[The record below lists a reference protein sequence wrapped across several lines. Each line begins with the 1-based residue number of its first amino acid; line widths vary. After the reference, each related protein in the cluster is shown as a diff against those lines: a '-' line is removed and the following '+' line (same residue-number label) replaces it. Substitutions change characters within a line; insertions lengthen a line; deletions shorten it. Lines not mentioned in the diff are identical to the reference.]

1 MFLVNLFFKAYS
13 IYICMYIWKLDK
25 SIRHNLRD
33 HQTDFNI
40 YYVRIYVCI
49 YFYIFFLGWGGGGE
63 GEFLRKA
70 NILSKMSDCLNL
82 VFTCIVWVYWILNE
96 LCRYV
101 SV

>member
-49 YFYIFFLGWGGGGE
+49 YFYIFFLGWGGGE
-63 GEFLRKA
+63 KVSFYVKLTSFPR
-70 NILSKMSDCLNL
+70 CP
-82 VFTCIVWVYWILNE
+82 IV
-96 LCRYV
+96 
-101 SV
+101 

>member
-1 MFLVNLFFKAYS
+1 MFLVNLFFWGIFY

-49 YFYIFFLGWGGGGE
+49 YFYIFFLGWGGGE

-70 NILSKMSDCLNL
+70 NILSKMSLNL
-82 VFTCIVWVYWILNE
+82 VFTCIVWVYCILNE

>member
-1 MFLVNLFFKAYS
+1 MFLVNLFFWGIFY

-33 HQTDFNI
+33 HQTDFNL

-49 YFYIFFLGWGGGGE
+49 YFYIFFLGWGGGE

-70 NILSKMSDCLNL
+70 NILSKMSLNL
-82 VFTCIVWVYWILNE
+82 VFTCIVWVYCILNE

>member
-1 MFLVNLFFKAYS
+1 MYV
-13 IYICMYIWKLDK
+13 YI
-25 SIRHNLRD
+25 
-33 HQTDFNI
+33 F
-40 YYVRIYVCI
+40 
-49 YFYIFFLGWGGGGE
+49 IFFLGVGGGE

-82 VFTCIVWVYWILNE
+82 VFTCIVWVYCILSE